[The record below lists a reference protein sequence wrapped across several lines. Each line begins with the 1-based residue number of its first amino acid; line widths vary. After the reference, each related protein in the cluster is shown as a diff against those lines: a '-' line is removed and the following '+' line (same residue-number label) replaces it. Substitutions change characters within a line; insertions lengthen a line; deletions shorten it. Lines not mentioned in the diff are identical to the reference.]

1 MVGRMQRYRQIARV
15 LARNGLYATAT
26 QAGLGRWLPDAAGDL
41 DAADEIGPELLAK
54 TFEELGT
61 TFIKLGQLISVR
73 ADLFPQAYCTA
84 FSRLTDGTTSVP
96 FEELDDVVREDLGAP
111 LAELLAWVDPTPLAS
126 ASIGQVHR
134 AQLTDGRSVVVKI
147 RKPGVAEEVHTDL
160 EIMANLAGH
169 LARNSQLFAD
179 LDVITLVEEFSR
191 SLRAELDYLTEA
203 RTAAEFAEH
212 LSDSPDVHVPWVEWS
227 MTTSRVLTMEE
238 LSGLRIDDVPGL
250 EAAGIDREDLARR
263 AVTGLMRLMFEEGV
277 FHADP
282 HAGNL
287 FVEPGGTI
295 GLVDFGM
302 VGRLSPEMRRQFA
315 RMFVAL
321 YARDSDGLTTALLEI
336 APPRGSLDRDRLRA
350 EVARLTGWLDGRA
363 LADIRVDAVTD
374 QLLGIVRRHR
384 LALPPEAVQLFRM
397 LVIVDGLGRT
407 IYPDFDLTEVVD
419 PYARHLIEEQL
430 SPRQLAGRVR
440 DATLAAAELGLDLP
454 AYARRLLQRL
464 DSGGVDVNIRASELE
479 PLVAR
484 LERTGDRMVAAMV
497 VAAMIMGGTRMLVA
511 YHDRLGRFSGA
522 LVGAGGASLTVG
534 SAYLAWTGRP
544 RPRDLRPPRT

>member
-15 LARNGLYATAT
+15 LARNGLHATAI
-26 QAGLGRWLPDAAGDL
+26 QAGLGRWLPESADDL
-41 DAADEIGPELLAK
+41 EGADEIGPELLVR

-84 FSRLTDGTTSVP
+84 FSRLTDGTTPVP
-96 FEELDDVVREDLGAP
+96 FEELDTVVQEDLGAP
-111 LAELLAWVDPTPLAS
+111 LDELCAWVDPSPLAS

-134 AQLTDGRSVVVKI
+134 ARLHDGRAVVVKV

-160 EIMANLAGH
+160 EIMATIAGR
-169 LARNSQLFAD
+169 LARSSQLFAD
-179 LDVITLVEEFSR
+179 LDVVTLVEEFSR

-203 RTAAEFAEH
+203 RASAEFAEH

-227 MTTSRVLTMEE
+227 MTSSRVLTMEE
-238 LSGLRIDDVPGL
+238 LSGLRIDDVDGL
-250 EAAGIDREDLARR
+250 DAAGIDREDLARR
-263 AVTGLMRLMFEEGV
+263 AVTGLMRMLFEEGV

-282 HAGNL
+282 HAGNV
-287 FVEPGGTI
+287 FVEHDGTI

-321 YARDSDGLTTALLEI
+321 YAQDADELTTALLEI

-363 LADIRVDAVTD
+363 LAEIQVDAVTD
-374 QLLGIVRRHR
+374 QLLGIVRRHH
-384 LALPPEAVQLFRM
+384 LALPPEVVQLFRM

-511 YHDRLGRFSGA
+511 YHDRLGRFAGA

-544 RPRDLRPPRT
+544 RPRDLRPPGS